1 MQVWAGTPVPADQEG
16 ATVIMSPL
24 TVIRARQLLRLA
36 DLSARQLSELLDAGL
51 QAKTPGNRPRVVP
64 SGGLLVCLL
73 DGRSTRTRAAFAGA
87 AHRLGLG
94 PLFLTTTD
102 THVRAGESLADTL
115 RALSS
120 AAAVIAVRLPS
131 QTSIEEA
138 ARAACTPIINAGSDQ
153 HDPCHVLADLLTLRE
168 HFGSL
173 TGLRIA
179 YIGADRAIATSLR
192 EAADLLGIEVIDAP
206 PPTPTPHPDT
216 YGRMPTPD
224 PCRVD
229 PRDAVRGAHVV
240 YTDAWVQGSEQGR
253 LGGGIWDAATHQV
266 THELLALA
274 DDDVVVLHRMPIHR
288 GQEIAA
294 EIIDS
299 PQSLIWQ
306 QVANRLPTT
315 IALVEHV
322 LEDPDAT

>member
-1 MQVWAGTPVPADQEG
+1 M
-16 ATVIMSPL
+16 IMSPP
-24 TVIRARQLLRLA
+24 TEVRARQLLRVA
-36 DLSARQLSELLDAGL
+36 DLSVHGVSELLDAAFHAKEAGL
-51 QAKTPGNRPRVVP
+51 RPRVVS
-64 SGGLLVCLL
+64 SGDLLVCLF
-73 DGRSTRTRAAFAGA
+73 DGWSTRTRAAFAGA
-87 AHRLGLG
+87 AHRLGLE

-102 THVRAGESLADTL
+102 THVRSGESLADTL

-120 AAAVIAVRLPS
+120 SAAVIAVRLPS

-138 ARAACTPIINAGSDQ
+138 ARASRVAVINAGSDQ

-179 YIGADRAIATSLR
+179 YIGADRAIPTSLR
-192 EAADLLGIEVIDAP
+192 EAGDLLGIEVIDAP
-206 PPTPTPHPDT
+206 PPTPVYHPDA
-216 YGRMPTPD
+216 YGRTPEPD
-224 PCRVD
+224 SCRVD
-229 PRDAVRGAHVV
+229 LRDAVRGAHVV

-266 THELLALA
+266 THDLLALA

-299 PQSLIWQ
+299 PRSLIWHQ
-306 QVANRLPTT
+306 AANRLPTA
-315 IALVEHV
+315 IAIVEHV
-322 LEDPDAT
+322 LDDPDAA